1 MDKFNPD
8 AHNANSPKA
17 AEVQPPHSGVFND
30 EYPVREYKETPLE
43 EAVKLPDF
51 KSKLPEDQE
60 VTVASFTGQSPETVE
75 VIESIPV
82 KPEKKKLSLSK
93 KLTAGAVG
101 IVLAS
106 GAAFGIS
113 QAINSGEDNT
123 PPEKNP
129 NDNSQVDEE
138 PAPIEEEPSNVIPE
152 KIASYSELTWEDFQ
166 REPRNDQLSYVD
178 YRIDMNAELHATAVG
193 ERDRT
198 TWTEPSKDM
207 PAQGIVDN
215 FNYVLDEV
223 GMSYKVDSEAN
234 QVLDKDEAI
243 KILSGA
249 YYDTGSPVVTKAFLN
264 DRERVLSKDNLFI
277 TDQKYTAV
285 SESEIQ
291 VGDDQFGNPTEYKE
305 IIIENQHGETFTTEF
320 VYIEYT
326 NIDGDPASTWLLYK
340 QNLNQ

>member
-1 MDKFNPD
+1 
-8 AHNANSPKA
+8 
-17 AEVQPPHSGVFND
+17 
-30 EYPVREYKETPLE
+30 
-43 EAVKLPDF
+43 
-51 KSKLPEDQE
+51 
-60 VTVASFTGQSPETVE
+60 
-75 VIESIPV
+75 
-82 KPEKKKLSLSK
+82 
-93 KLTAGAVG
+93 
-101 IVLAS
+101 
-106 GAAFGIS
+106 
-113 QAINSGEDNT
+113 
-123 PPEKNP
+123 
-129 NDNSQVDEE
+129 
-138 PAPIEEEPSNVIPE
+138 
-152 KIASYSELTWEDFQ
+152 
-166 REPRNDQLSYVD
+166 
-178 YRIDMNAELHATAVG
+178 MNAELHATAVG